1 MVKRLCI
8 SVTDEDAEFLDLM
21 QLSPSG
27 ICKQRIEQIKQD
39 SSNYQ
44 NKLKALEGA
53 RDALQK
59 RVLELDELL
68 TKHGIVH

>member
-27 ICKQRIEQIKQD
+27 ICKQRIEEIKRD
-39 SSNYQ
+39 SRNYQ
-44 NKLKALEGA
+44 DKLKMLEGA

-59 RVLELDELL
+59 KIAEYDKLL
-68 TKHGIVH
+68 TDNGIIH

>member
-8 SVTDEDAEFLDLM
+8 SVSDEDAEFLEIM

-27 ICKQRIEQIKQD
+27 ICKQRIEEIKRD
-39 SSNYQ
+39 SANYQ

-53 RDALQK
+53 REVMAKKIAEYDAL
-59 RVLELDELL
+59 L
-68 TKHGIVH
+68 TQNGIVH